1 MFGNQP
7 QLFSVILSLI
17 DVILILGNERN
28 DWYLDKD
35 DKDDEETREMVES

>member
-17 DVILILGNERN
+17 DVRLILGNERN